1 MSNNRFTISE
11 EEKSEI
17 KKLYVLNEQ
26 DSLPDNSRG
35 ARYRG
40 GGEGNEKPG
49 KTKYKWVDSISTQD
63 LGAGLFLNGI
73 DKINTNSPEFTTALN
88 KIKTVLTS
96 PTDIVPITIKGGA
109 SNVGT
114 SNGYDNKAL
123 ANRRRDNF
131 IVALKNSLGK
141 NFSRLNITSGDAII
155 GKSIVKNSP
164 EANAEQIV
172 QISYPEKT
180 GIVTGSVK
188 DAIDST
194 DVASRLGKITP
205 DGMDDKIVT
214 DPKAQY
220 MIVKIWYKGD
230 KKTFQDKIFNSTGSP
245 VHELID
251 YETAKDLRF
260 K

>member
-11 EEKSEI
+11 QEKSEI

-26 DSLPDNSRG
+26 DSLPN
-35 ARYRG
+35 ARRASYRG
-40 GGEGNEKPG
+40 GGEGNERPG
-49 KTKYKWVDSISTQD
+49 KTNYKWVDSTTTQD

-73 DKINTNSPEFTTALN
+73 DKINTNSPEFKTALN

-96 PTDIVPITIKGGA
+96 PTETIPVTIKGGA

-114 SNGYDNKAL
+114 SKGYDNKAL

-141 NFSRLNITSGDAII
+141 EFSRLNITSGDAII
-155 GKSIVKNSP
+155 GQATVKNSP

-172 QISYPEKT
+172 QISYPEKNQIIK
-180 GIVTGSVK
+180 GDYQ
-188 DAIDST
+188 DATSTT
-194 DVASRLGKITP
+194 DVATDKDRGEDKFKPKI
-205 DGMDDKIVT
+205 I
-214 DPKAQY
+214 DPTKPQY

-230 KKTFQDKIFNSTGSP
+230 KKTFQNKIFDSTGSP

-251 YETAKDLRF
+251 YDTAKDLRF